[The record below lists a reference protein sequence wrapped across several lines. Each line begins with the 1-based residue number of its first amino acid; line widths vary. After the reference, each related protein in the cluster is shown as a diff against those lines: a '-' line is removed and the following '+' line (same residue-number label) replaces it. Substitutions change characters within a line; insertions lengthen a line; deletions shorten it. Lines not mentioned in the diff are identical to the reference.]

1 MRKGIIGGLHK
12 IGLSLT
18 DWNPP
23 PPLILTIFSMIA
35 ICYLFMV
42 RESFR
47 RYEVRLPGMAY

>member
-18 DWNPP
+18 DWNP